1 MDFSKLN
8 KIGSYD
14 IGEDLHSWIT
24 VQPLENDFT
33 DENISAE
40 QDDNS
45 FDYESRKILNHI
57 DNNIFIHSDNGV
69 GLTKRPEVID
79 ENSGMDFVI
88 SNFIRRKTGKKKKV
102 ITEDK

>member
-1 MDFSKLN
+1 MDFSTLN

-45 FDYESRKILNHI
+45 YDYE
-57 DNNIFIHSDNGV
+57 
-69 GLTKRPEVID
+69 
-79 ENSGMDFVI
+79 
-88 SNFIRRKTGKKKKV
+88 
-102 ITEDK
+102 